1 MKRLWILSLV
11 FMFSLSWAAT
21 IQAKPRIYKWV
32 KDKKVS
38 SKQVLSRSQAKRV
51 ISLSESQ
58 ALQMVRQVMTDDL
71 YLALGEYQKT
81 KHLQEAETTD
91 DSVLPEEVIGEEEVE
106 LVDEDY
112 GFLLEVK
119 LKKYGGRTRVTAKAH
134 PIYRI
139 RDLEA
144 EDAESDE
151 ENAGTIEIKVKADQ
165 NQAVAIG
172 PMFVAPIIGRPSDYD
187 ITILPEAALR
197 AGKLVKSFMYLL
209 DKRVSASRE

>member
-11 FMFSLSWAAT
+11 FVFFLSWVAGA
-21 IQAKPRIYKWV
+21 QAKPRIYKWV

-38 SKQVLSRSQAKRV
+38 SKQVLRKSQSQRV
-51 ISLSESQ
+51 IPVSEPRT
-58 ALQMVRQVMTDDL
+58 LEMVQQVMTDDL
-71 YLALGEYQKT
+71 YLALGEYRKT

-91 DSVLPEEVIGEEEVE
+91 DSVLPEEIISEEEVE

-119 LKKYGGRTRVTAKAH
+119 LRKYGARTRVTAKAH

-151 ENAGTIEIKVKADQ
+151 DEAGTIEIKVKAGRD
-165 NQAVAIG
+165 QAVAVG
-172 PMFVAPIIGRPSDYD
+172 PMFIAPIIGRPSDYD
-187 ITILPEAALR
+187 ITILPDAAAR

-209 DKRVSASRE
+209 DKRVSAAKE

>member
-11 FMFSLSWAAT
+11 FVFCLSWVVGA
-21 IQAKPRIYKWV
+21 QAKPRIYKWV

-38 SKQVLSRSQAKRV
+38 SKQVLRSSQSKRV
-51 ISLSESQ
+51 IPVTETQ
-58 ALQMVRQVMTDDL
+58 ALQMIRQVMTDDL

-91 DSVLPEEVIGEEEVE
+91 DSVLPEEIIGEEEVE

-112 GFLLEVK
+112 GFLLELK
-119 LKKYGGRTRVTAKAH
+119 LRKYGKRTRVTAKAY

-151 ENAGTIEIKVKADQ
+151 ENASTIEIKVKANRD
-165 NQAVAIG
+165 QAVAVG
-172 PMFVAPIIGRPSDYD
+172 PMFIAPIIGRPSDYD
-187 ITILPEAALR
+187 ITILPDAAAR